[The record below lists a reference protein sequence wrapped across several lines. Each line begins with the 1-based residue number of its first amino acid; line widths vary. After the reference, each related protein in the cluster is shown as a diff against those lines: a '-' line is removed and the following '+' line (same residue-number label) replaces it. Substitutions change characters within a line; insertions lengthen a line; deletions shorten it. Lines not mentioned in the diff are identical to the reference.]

1 MPVSAVTT
9 TFNFDT
15 SDEETY
21 EDICEDEEVNSTEEC
36 CDGGMYIGIPVYDAQ
51 YDINLL
57 ASRVSPKTFF
67 DYDMSEIMDYLV
79 DSNVVQTTSVPCS
92 PEIMQVHI
100 DNFNAYHVIMKT
112 HWLKLVQRKWKS
124 VLLERKRMMRD
135 FKFIR
140 RRELRPNVSRKIPG
154 LRGMMSN
161 LLVEGK

>member
-9 TFNFDT
+9 TFNFDI

-21 EDICEDEEVNSTEEC
+21 EDICEDEDVNSTEEC
-36 CDGGMYIGIPVYDAQ
+36 CDGGMYIGIPTYDAH

-67 DYDMSEIMDYLV
+67 DYDISEIMEYLV
-79 DSNVVQTTSVPCS
+79 DSNVIQTTTVPRS
-92 PEIMQVHI
+92 PEIMQVRI
-100 DNFNAYHVIMKT
+100 DESNAYAVVLKT

-140 RRELRPNVSRKIPG
+140 LRELRANVSRKIPG

-161 LLVEGK
+161 LLVK

>member
-1 MPVSAVTT
+1 MPVSAAVT
-9 TFNFDT
+9 TFNFGI

-21 EDICEDEEVNSTEEC
+21 EDICEDEEVNSAEEC
-36 CDGGMYIGIPVYDAQ
+36 CDGGMYIGIPLYDAQ
-51 YDINLL
+51 YNINLL

-67 DYDMSEIMDYLV
+67 DYDISEIMEYLI
-79 DSNVVQTTSVPCS
+79 DSNVIQTTTFPCS
-92 PEIMQVHI
+92 PEIMRVHI
-100 DNFNAYHVIMKT
+100 DESNAYAVVLKT

-140 RRELRPNVSRKIPG
+140 LRELRANVSRKIPG

-161 LLVEGK
+161 LLVK

>member
-1 MPVSAVTT
+1 MPVSAIITT
-9 TFNFDT
+9 SNFAV

-21 EDICEDEEVNSTEEC
+21 EEICEDEEVNSTEEC
-36 CDGGMYIGIPVYDAQ
+36 CDGGVYIGIPVYDAQ

-67 DYDMSEIMDYLV
+67 DYDMSDIMEYLV
-79 DSNVVQTTSVPCS
+79 DSNVLQTTAVPCS

-100 DNFNAYHVIMKT
+100 DDSNAYSVITKT

-124 VLLERKRMMRD
+124 VLLERKRIIRD
-135 FKFIR
+135 PNFIR
-140 RRELRPNVSRKIPG
+140 RREMQSNISRKIPG

-161 LLVEGK
+161 LLVE